1 MRMTLVK
8 KKNIRGRRNE
18 RNDKTNEFRSRKR
31 RGKKENQIE
40 TAKKMLEENLN
51 LLLISKCTGLS
62 ESERDKV
69 IKKSLL
75 GKYFVSR

>member
-62 ESERDKV
+62 ESEIEELKNEME
-69 IKKSLL
+69 
-75 GKYFVSR
+75 